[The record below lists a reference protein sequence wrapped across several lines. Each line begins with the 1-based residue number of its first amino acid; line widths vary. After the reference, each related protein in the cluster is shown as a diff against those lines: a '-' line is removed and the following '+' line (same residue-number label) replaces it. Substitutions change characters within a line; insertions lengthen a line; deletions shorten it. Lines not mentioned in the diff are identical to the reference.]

1 MRLARAPVTRSVP
14 TIIDVGAHTTPL
26 EAYVIRPTA
35 DCVIAGFFVDA
46 DGTARWVAPQQ
57 TWGSDIDHSPL
68 ELWIGNSGTAGVDN
82 GESVVAYDAVSTISG
97 ANLTYGISGFAAI
110 GSNVLAGYVVIP
122 EAGGTGEG
130 QLRFIAEHT
139 VSAALLELASAFS
152 PNVTTGDVVAI
163 GRLDPNVRGFIGFC
177 SADLRVN
184 YSRDLVNGEVGV
196 SPTADAT
203 GFLIPAGAIL
213 LGRTPPNYE
222 LGNGGSSASGSG
234 SESITP
240 GDPPLNRYCFI
251 GSAAAVS
258 ITFEIL
264 DSSGNTIGIKGL
276 TITTT
281 AKSFEVYYSTGWS
294 NSTFARARVISISGG
309 SVFSNTAGNGEP
321 ATNNGVTSGLEPTTS
336 NSMPLAVGD
345 IL

>member
-57 TWGSDIDHSPL
+57 TWGSDIDHSIL
-68 ELWIGNSGTAGVDN
+68 ELWIGNSSVAGVDN
-82 GESVVAYDAVSTISG
+82 GESVVAYDEVTVSG
-97 ANLTYGISGFAAI
+97 ANLTYGITGVAAI
-110 GSNVLAGYVVIP
+110 GSNVLTGYVVIP

-139 VSAALLELASAFS
+139 VATAVLEMASAFS
-152 PNVTTGDVVAI
+152 PNVTSSDLVAI
-163 GRLDPNVRGFIGFC
+163 GRLDPSVRGFIGFC

-184 YSRDLVNGEVGV
+184 YSRDLVNGEIGV
-196 SPTADAT
+196 SPTTDAT

-222 LGNGGSSASGSG
+222 LGSGGSASSGG

-240 GDPPLNRYCFI
+240 GDPPLNRYAFI

-264 DSSGNTIGIKGL
+264 DSSGNTIAIKGL

-309 SVFSNTAGNGEP
+309 SVFSNSAGNGEP